1 MKKYFIIICCIIL
14 LTGCENKKNNI
25 ISDKETKVNVT
36 DNYGENIEIS
46 YPIINSEK
54 INLVSAGE
62 LSKQGYDIY
71 DPKDSFYSDKCS
83 SFSNGTVDVTIA
95 DRRKDIY
102 QEIDF
107 CQAGCVYQG
116 VNYTTNKV
124 SCNCTINNEIKE
136 SKQFDEF
143 GKSLFEQTNL
153 ILFTCYNHLM
163 QVKEYRILLLFFYSN
178 NTSYINRYYNKKSI

>member
-1 MKKYFIIICCIIL
+1 MSIC
-14 LTGCENKKNNI
+14 
-25 ISDKETKVNVT
+25 D
-36 DNYGENIEIS
+36 GENIEIS

-102 QEIDF
+102 QE
-107 CQAGCVYQG
+107 AGCVYQG
-116 VNYTTNKV
+116 VNYTT
-124 SCNCTINNEIKE
+124 
-136 SKQFDEF
+136 D
-143 GKSLFEQTNL
+143 
-153 ILFTCYNHLM
+153 
-163 QVKEYRILLLFFYSN
+163 
-178 NTSYINRYYNKKSI
+178 